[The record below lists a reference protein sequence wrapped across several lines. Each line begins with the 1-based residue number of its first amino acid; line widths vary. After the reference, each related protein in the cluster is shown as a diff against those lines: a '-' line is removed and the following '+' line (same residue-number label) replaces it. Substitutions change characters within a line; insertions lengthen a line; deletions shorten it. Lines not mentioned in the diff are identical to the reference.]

1 LDLAL
6 QCVKEEAGSRPTM
19 SEIVK
24 EIEEIMQTGGF
35 KNNSNLGFREKNNP
49 TRRYS
54 VDVSSTSSSSR
65 VDISSSDFKY
75 SGVFPLQGKLNI

>member
-1 LDLAL
+1 L

-24 EIEEIMQTGGF
+24 EIEEIMQIGGF
-35 KNNSNLGFREKNNP
+35 KNNSNLGFREKINP

-54 VDVSSTSSSSR
+54 VDVSVKKRMDKICFLTIRHSCIFLAYKTT
-65 VDISSSDFKY
+65 
-75 SGVFPLQGKLNI
+75 